1 MSSVGDSEDQ
11 AREVATRVIERNGR
25 FEVEILVVF
34 PDRCVRKVVG
44 DYPTRRKAEIA
55 ASWICRAAD
64 RDIEG
69 PVHG

>member
-1 MSSVGDSEDQ
+1 MTDARDG

-34 PDRCVRKVVG
+34 PDRCVRKIVG

-55 ASWICRAAD
+55 ATWILRAAD

-69 PVHG
+69 PLHG